1 MPDIDVKPRS
11 RVVTDG
17 IEATT
22 SRGMLRAVGMGDED
36 WEKPQIG
43 IASSWNEIT
52 PCNLSLDR
60 LAQGAKEGVHS
71 GGGYPLQFG
80 TISVSDGISM
90 GHEGMHFS
98 LVSREVIADSVE
110 TVVNAE
116 RLDGTVLLAGCDKSL
131 PGMLMA
137 AARLDLA
144 SVFLYAGSVMPGY
157 VKQAD
162 GTMKEVTIID
172 SFEGV
177 GACKA
182 GTMSE
187 EELKK
192 IECAIVPGE
201 GACGGMYT
209 ANTMA
214 SVAEALGM
222 SLPGSAAPPSADRR
236 RDYYAHRSGEAVVNM
251 LRHGI
256 TARQILTKEAFENAI
271 AVAMALGGSTNV
283 VLHLLA
289 IAHEAEVELSLDDFN
304 RIGSKVPH
312 LADMKPFGKY
322 VMVDVDRNGGIPVI
336 MKALLDAGLLHGD
349 VMTVTGKTLAENL
362 AEIDPP
368 ALDGEVFRTLDNPIH
383 ATGGLTILQGSF
395 APEGAVVKTA
405 GFDAEVFE
413 GPARVF
419 DRERAAMDALTE
431 GQIQKGDVVVIRY
444 EGPKGGPGMREM
456 LAITA
461 AIKGAGLGKDVLLLT
476 DGRFSGG
483 TTGLCIGHIAP
494 EAVDAGPVAFVRDGD
509 RIRVDIA
516 ARSLD
521 LLVDDAELEAREQA
535 GPRCPRATPAES
547 SRSSRSSS
555 SPPPRARSRASVDT
569 RTIATS
575 PGKEHLMPTEATPL
589 SAAAGA
595 RRTPEIL
602 TGSGAVLRTLEH
614 LGITDVFGLPGG
626 AIIPFYDELMASTT
640 IRHVLVRHEQGAG
653 HAAEGYASASGK
665 VGVAIATSGPGA
677 TNLVTA
683 IADAY
688 MDSVPFIAIT
698 GQVFSTLMGT
708 DAFQEAD
715 IVGITMPI
723 TKHSFLVTDPAD
735 VPATLAAAHLI
746 ATTGRPGPVLV
757 DITKDAQQK
766 SAPYVWPPKIDL
778 PGYRP
783 VTKAH
788 GKQIAAA
795 AQLLAEAE
803 RPVLYVGGGV
813 VRSGATAELLRFAEA
828 TGAPVVTTLMARGA
842 FPDSHPQHLGM
853 PGMHGTVPA
862 VLGLQDSDLIIAL
875 GARFDDR
882 VTGKAD
888 EFAPNAKV
896 VHVDIDPAEI
906 SKIRFADVPIVGDA
920 REVLVDLLDAWNGVP
935 ADERASTADWWT
947 KLDQLR
953 TDFPLGY
960 AEPTDGLLAP
970 QAIIRR
976 IGELSGPRPCTPPV
990 SVSTRCGR
998 RSSSS
1003 TSGRTPG

>member
-60 LAQGAKEGVHS
+60 LAQGAKEGVHG

-162 GTMKEVTIID
+162 GSMKEVTIID

-187 EELKK
+187 AELKK

-214 SVAEALGM
+214 SLAEALGM

-236 RDYYAHRSGEAVVNM
+236 RDYFAHRSGEAVVNM
-251 LRHGI
+251 LRLGI
-256 TARQILTKEAFENAI
+256 TARDVLTREAFENAI
-271 AVAMALGGSTNV
+271 TVLMALGGSTNA

-312 LADMKPFGKY
+312 LADMKPFGRF
-322 VMVDVDRNGGIPVI
+322 VMKDIDQQGGIPVV
-336 MKALLDAGLLHGD
+336 MKALLDAGLLHGEC
-349 VMTVTGKTLAENL
+349 MTVTGKTVAENL

-368 ALDGEVFRTLDNPIH
+368 ELDGQVFRKLDDPIH

-405 GFDAEVFE
+405 GFDADVFE

-431 GQIQKGDVVVIRY
+431 GRIQKGDVIVIRY

-509 RIRVDIA
+509 RIRVDIP

-521 LLVDDAELEAREQA
+521 LLVEPGELEARRDGWA
-535 GPRCPRATPAES
+535 PL
-547 SRSSRSSS
+547 
-555 SPPPRARSRASVDT
+555 PPRYT
-569 RTIATS
+569 RGVLA
-575 PGKEHLMPTEATPL
+575 KYAKLVQ
-589 SAAAGA
+589 SA
-595 RRTPEIL
+595 
-602 TGSGAVLRTLEH
+602 
-614 LGITDVFGLPGG
+614 
-626 AIIPFYDELMASTT
+626 
-640 IRHVLVRHEQGAG
+640 
-653 HAAEGYASASGK
+653 
-665 VGVAIATSGPGA
+665 
-677 TNLVTA
+677 
-683 IADAY
+683 
-688 MDSVPFIAIT
+688 
-698 GQVFSTLMGT
+698 
-708 DAFQEAD
+708 
-715 IVGITMPI
+715 
-723 TKHSFLVTDPAD
+723 
-735 VPATLAAAHLI
+735 
-746 ATTGRPGPVLV
+746 
-757 DITKDAQQK
+757 
-766 SAPYVWPPKIDL
+766 
-778 PGYRP
+778 
-783 VTKAH
+783 
-788 GKQIAAA
+788 
-795 AQLLAEAE
+795 
-803 RPVLYVGGGV
+803 
-813 VRSGATAELLRFAEA
+813 A
-828 TGAPVVTTLMARGA
+828 TGA
-842 FPDSHPQHLGM
+842 
-853 PGMHGTVPA
+853 
-862 VLGLQDSDLIIAL
+862 
-875 GARFDDR
+875 
-882 VTGKAD
+882 VTG
-888 EFAPNAKV
+888 
-896 VHVDIDPAEI
+896 
-906 SKIRFADVPIVGDA
+906 
-920 REVLVDLLDAWNGVP
+920 
-935 ADERASTADWWT
+935 
-947 KLDQLR
+947 
-953 TDFPLGY
+953 
-960 AEPTDGLLAP
+960 
-970 QAIIRR
+970 
-976 IGELSGPRPCTPPV
+976 
-990 SVSTRCGR
+990 
-998 RSSSS
+998 
-1003 TSGRTPG
+1003 